1 MGISGGMV
9 LGGIREGNN
18 IFTSYNN
25 RKKVM
30 ILVIDN
36 SVTFS
41 KAFGKSTLLSRGI
54 SNHHQFDHHSL
65 ERVTD

>member
-1 MGISGGMV
+1 MGITGGIV

-18 IFTSYNN
+18 IFTSNNN
-25 RKKVM
+25 RKKVT

-41 KAFGKSTLLSRGI
+41 KAFGKLTVLSRGI